1 MEKSE
6 TERWEVKSPEARG
19 GRKEKRFLVDISFL
33 LPWHN
38 VLEMCG
44 GDVCETCWMYRWI
57 GHLEMARMVNFML
70 CLFYQP
76 PQKKKII
83 LECYG
88 CMSLPGLPH
97 QARMLW
103 DNAWW
108 EGGGWPG
115 KFRTWGSGG
124 WTHEVCHSL
133 AKKLLWSGLKFCWRE
148 AARSCRP
155 PRFEMLSRVCTH
167 FLWLMRAGACLSW
180 LQLDWRQALPW
191 FGRKLLKLLPGH
203 LLHLSWQQQASRETD
218 SGLGSSESRASFSF
232 SLVVL

>member
-1 MEKSE
+1 
-6 TERWEVKSPEARG
+6 
-19 GRKEKRFLVDISFL
+19 
-33 LPWHN
+33 
-38 VLEMCG
+38 
-44 GDVCETCWMYRWI
+44 
-57 GHLEMARMVNFML
+57 MVACPFQG
-70 CLFYQP
+70 FP
-76 PQKKKII
+76 TKPG
-83 LECYG
+83 CYG
-88 CMSLPGLPH
+88 
-97 QARMLW
+97 

-133 AKKLLWSGLKFCWRE
+133 AKKLLWSVLKFCWRE

-155 PRFEMLSRVCTH
+155 PRFETLSRVCTH

-218 SGLGSSESRASFSF
+218 SGLGSSESHASFSF